1 MPSATLTS
9 KGQLTIPKKVR
20 DQLHLESGDRVNFI
34 VLNDGN
40 VLLQPATIRVTE
52 LKGVLYKKG
61 RRPISVEE
69 MNAAVSKRLS
79 AKK

>member
-40 VLLQPATIRVTE
+40 VLLQPATIRVTQ

>member
-20 DQLHLESGDRVNFI
+20 DQLHLKSGDRVNFI

-40 VLLQPATIRVTE
+40 VLLQPAIIRVTE

-61 RRPISVEE
+61 RRPISIEE
-69 MNAAVSKRLS
+69 MNAAVSKRMS